1 MIQLMFLARLRKK
14 FASATETDIAT
25 IFGNYQKA
33 VSLRHALE
41 DMGYPQPAIPVQVV
55 NQCSLGIMNE
65 TITQRKLK
73 VIDIHT
79 PLLGEKQ
86 KTG

>member
-1 MIQLMFLARLRKK
+1 MIQLIFLARFRKK
-14 FASATETDIAT
+14 IASATETEIAT

-33 VSLRHALE
+33 VSLRDALE

-73 VIDIHT
+73 VIDIQS
-79 PLLGEKQ
+79 PLLGEIQ